1 MSGKMRH
8 GRENRSI
15 VLYLAGIE
23 AFQASCCPQ
32 ANCMESGHDP
42 LELIP
47 HRIEN
52 PRTAAHGIDVVVE
65 GFQIIRTSIRFRI
78 VDI

>member
-1 MSGKMRH
+1 MEERIVG
-8 GRENRSI
+8 I

-32 ANCMESGHDP
+32 ANCRESGHDP

-47 HRIEN
+47 RRIEN
-52 PRTAAHGIDVVVE
+52 QKTAAHSIDIVVE
-65 GFQIIRTSIRFRI
+65 GSQAIRTSIRLRI